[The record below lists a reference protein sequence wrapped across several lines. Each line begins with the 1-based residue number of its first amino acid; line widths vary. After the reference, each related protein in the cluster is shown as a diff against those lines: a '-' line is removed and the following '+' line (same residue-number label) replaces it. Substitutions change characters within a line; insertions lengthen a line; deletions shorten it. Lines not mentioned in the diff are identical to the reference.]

1 MKQILFLLTIV
12 SLPVSA
18 SIIGIST
25 HPLNRQAR
33 VLSSEMTG
41 YMSQRNEVGAGL
53 RYTQEVAK
61 GRLLDANVAG
71 AQESRALTLGA
82 GLDFEV
88 QREDVSAPR
97 LSLKSYI
104 QNQKFD
110 GESANL
116 LGVAPSIRKGFV
128 VSNQEFFPYLAVPT
142 GLKIDSATNE
152 FVYYASL
159 TFGASM
165 PFPASGTDRVLLS
178 LEGNKNMGASSDSL
192 GCLVSW
198 IWN

>member
-1 MKQILFLLTIV
+1 MKQMIFILLMV
-12 SLPVSA
+12 SLPASA
-18 SIIGIST
+18 SIMGIST

-33 VLSSEMTG
+33 VLRSEMTG
-41 YMSQRNEVGAGL
+41 YMSQRNEMGAGL

-82 GLDFEV
+82 GMDFEL
-88 QREDVSAPR
+88 QREDVAAPR
-97 LSLKSYI
+97 VSLKPYV
-104 QNQKFD
+104 QYQKFD
-110 GESANL
+110 GQSANL
-116 LGVAPSIRKGFV
+116 LGVAPALRKGFV
-128 VSNQEFFPYLAVPT
+128 IANQEVFPYLAVPT

-159 TFGASM
+159 TIGASM

-178 LEGNKNMGASSDSL
+178 LEGNKNMGAASDSL

>member
-1 MKQILFLLTIV
+1 MILLVFLLPL
-12 SLPVSA
+12 SSFA
-18 SIIGIST
+18 SIMGISA

-61 GRLLDANVAG
+61 GRLLDASVAG
-71 AQESRALTLGA
+71 AQESRALTLGT
-82 GLDFEV
+82 GLDFEL

-97 LSLKSYI
+97 VGLKPYL
-104 QNQKFD
+104 QYQKFD

-116 LGVAPSIRKGFV
+116 LGVAPSLRKGFV
-128 VSNQEFFPYLAVPT
+128 LSNQEFFPYLAIPT

-159 TFGASM
+159 TVGASM
-165 PFPASGTDRVLLS
+165 PFPSSGTDRVLLS
-178 LEGNKNMGASSDSL
+178 FEGNKNMGAASDSL